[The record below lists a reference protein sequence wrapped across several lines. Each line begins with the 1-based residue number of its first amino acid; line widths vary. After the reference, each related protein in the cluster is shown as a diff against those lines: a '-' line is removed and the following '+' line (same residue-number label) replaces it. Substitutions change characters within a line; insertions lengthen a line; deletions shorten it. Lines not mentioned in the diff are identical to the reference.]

1 MSSYTLMHICIH
13 VGTPLSISEFATY
26 TVSSDFLSAFV
37 DCQKRFRLPPIR
49 CETKLFLTDKWQ
61 SKTLFLAI
69 CDPGSSLAQ
78 SVFDCH
84 LSGVIKE
91 PILW

>member
-1 MSSYTLMHICIH
+1 MS
-13 VGTPLSISEFATY
+13 GTSIIAQI
-26 TVSSDFLSAFV
+26 FV
-37 DCQKRFRLPPIR
+37 P
-49 CETKLFLTDKWQ
+49 LTDKWQ

-78 SVFDCH
+78 SVFDCR

>member
-1 MSSYTLMHICIH
+1 MLGPSLRM
-13 VGTPLSISEFATY
+13 
-26 TVSSDFLSAFV
+26 
-37 DCQKRFRLPPIR
+37 QKKIEYPPPPG
-49 CETKLFLTDKWQ
+49 

-69 CDPGSSLAQ
+69 CDLRPSLAQ